1 MILEYI
7 VIYFWT
13 TNMKWTS
20 ETLLQQEVTL
30 PCDFDSYDTNK
41 DGTVTSAEFLAVSHG
56 FTKVRPDAIF
66 ARIDTNRKYVK
77 RIGRGHWRH
86 MNMINLFIEKKNLK
100 TEPHTFSWKSFA
112 FLKSLLQT
120 MAKMNDLFAVYATWD
135 DALRGASRYNF
146 TVISQC

>member
-112 FLKSLLQT
+112 FLNSLLQT
-120 MAKMNDLFAVYATWD
+120 TTKMNGFLPVRRKLYMQLETMP
-135 DALRGASRYNF
+135 
-146 TVISQC
+146 